1 MKTYSNWT
9 DYRMTERRNGKDR
22 RVNPKITADPEERA
36 GDRRISGI
44 VHGLHIPLTLSTEVS
59 GRANIATL

>member
-9 DYRMTERRNGKDR
+9 EHRMTERRKGEDR
-22 RVNPKITADPEERA
+22 RVNPKITADPEERE

-59 GRANIATL
+59 GRESIATL